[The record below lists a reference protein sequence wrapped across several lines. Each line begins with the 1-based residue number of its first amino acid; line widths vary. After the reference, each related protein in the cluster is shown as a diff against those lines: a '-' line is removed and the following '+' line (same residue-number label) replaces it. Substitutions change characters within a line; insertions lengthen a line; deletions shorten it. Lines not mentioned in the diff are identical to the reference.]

1 MLQILRK
8 YNFFKLLGVFK
19 VAISEGNARN
29 TVSLNEKRI
38 FGKKIQYRLVP
49 LDQNVKEEIKH
60 TSDGKQPK
68 RTCLTKHNHTPFETE
83 TL

>member
-1 MLQILRK
+1 M
-8 YNFFKLLGVFK
+8 
-19 VAISEGNARN
+19 
-29 TVSLNEKRI
+29 KRE
-38 FGKKIQYRLVP
+38 FLEKKIQYRLVP

-60 TSDGKQPK
+60 TSDGKKPK